1 MTKHELATSVASSTG
16 VARETVSLILEQTA
30 ETIMTALEAD
40 EQVFMRGFGCF
51 KNQKRAAKK
60 GRNVSKGTSVDIP
73 ARNKPS
79 FKPYR
84 EFTERVNY

>member
-16 VARETVSLILEQTA
+16 VAHETVSVVLEQAA

-40 EQVFMRGFGCF
+40 DQVFMRGFGCF

-60 GRNVSKGTSVDIP
+60 GRNISKGTTVDIP
-73 ARNKPS
+73 ARNKPF

-84 EFTERVNY
+84 EFTERVN

>member
-16 VARETVSLILEQTA
+16 VARETVSVVLEQAA

-40 EQVFMRGFGCF
+40 DQVFMRGFGCF

-60 GRNVSKGTSVDIP
+60 GRNISKGTTVDIP
-73 ARNKPS
+73 ARNKPF

-84 EFTERVNY
+84 EFTKRVN